1 MLKLDMAKA
10 YDWVS
15 WFFLLSVMQRMEFYV
30 VWIDFVVWSV
40 SNIWYS
46 VVVNGVKEGTS
57 HIHYITH
64 TNYVVIFSTG
74 HRGGGGI
81 RKVAGALK
89 SYEEIFGQMVRFSK
103 RLRLDVWDGSIGCC
117 LNGGKDGVCI
127 SPGGRFPKFSNE
139 GKPPRKVNKG
149 PRDLNLCRVFRG
161 KTCCDITQTHPTLL
175 SIRRL
180 ASTGEASQECLH
192 LWEMLECSI
201 CDPHVG
207 VQPGPPVICASL
219 CDRVYQACSNA
230 YFAVDA
236 KTQVL
241 APCGVNDFVCGRA
254 SEWISNGT
262 ELCRVAGF
270 SVKSLYDDPEEV
282 SCYGGKSSRDHVAKS
297 WGGSHSKF
305 AQTAQSSSA
314 LEDFK
319 HWVEDMLFSERVSW
333 AIGGMVLTAGLLFVS
348 QRRNRRQ
355 RYKQAAIQ
363 RAAKKLNSGSPR
375 GREARRQVEDK

>member
-1 MLKLDMAKA
+1 MPRTAPHRIEG
-10 YDWVS
+10 S
-15 WFFLLSVMQRMEFYV
+15 RM
-30 VWIDFVVWSV
+30 
-40 SNIWYS
+40 
-46 VVVNGVKEGTS
+46 
-57 HIHYITH
+57 
-64 TNYVVIFSTG
+64 
-74 HRGGGGI
+74 
-81 RKVAGALK
+81 
-89 SYEEIFGQMVRFSK
+89 
-103 RLRLDVWDGSIGCC
+103 RLDSYYS
-117 LNGGKDGVCI
+117 LLLLLLAYFNLAAGKDGVCI